1 MHTPH
6 ISLLLFCMDF
16 WMMQVAEDLK
26 QQLASANLKAEQL
39 QVELTSQQR
48 SSETSVEALAIEHKC
63 TKDNM
68 QVCAHTVLLLYL
80 IHSR

>member
-1 MHTPH
+1 
-6 ISLLLFCMDF
+6 
-16 WMMQVAEDLK
+16 MMQVAEDLK